1 MQSSLRV
8 LLSVVLLSS
17 MATFCRA
24 TCDECGCANECS
36 GGKICKLICEEKTIS
51 VVCYKC
57 EDEHFCIPDPSC
69 KGCKNCESACEKECS
84 SCSCNGGCTSAASK
98 KGKRFVWFSWKP
110 NTAQLYSKK
119 KLYTKTVK
127 KKIPSYKWV
136 VVDRCECGACAA
148 NFKGRDTGYVKEAP
162 LGLEA
167 GQSIAVGDQEL
178 QRLAK
183 NRTKPAAT
191 QSK

>member
-8 LLSVVLLSS
+8 FLSIVLLASL
-17 MATFCRA
+17 ATFCRA
-24 TCDECGCANECS
+24 TCDECGCVNECS

-57 EDEHFCIPDPSC
+57 EDEEFCIPDPSC
-69 KGCKNCESACEKECS
+69 KGCKHCEAACDEPCS
-84 SCSCNGGCTSAASK
+84 GCTCANGCTDTACK

-110 NTAQLYSKK
+110 STAQLATKK
-119 KLYTKTVK
+119 KLFKKTVK

-136 VVDRCECGACAA
+136 VVDRCDCGACVTS
-148 NFKGRDTGYVKEAP
+148 FKGRDTGYVKKAP

-167 GQSIAVGDQEL
+167 GQSMKISTKEL
-178 QRLAK
+178 ERLAK
-183 NRTKPAAT
+183 GLPKSVTR
-191 QSK
+191 